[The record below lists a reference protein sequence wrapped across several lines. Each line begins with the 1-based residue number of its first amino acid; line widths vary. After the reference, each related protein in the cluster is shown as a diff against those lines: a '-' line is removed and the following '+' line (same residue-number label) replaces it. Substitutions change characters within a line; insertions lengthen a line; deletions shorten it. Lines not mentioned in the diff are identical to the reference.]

1 MNRIFR
7 VGAPLITAFLLFAT
21 AGNTASNF
29 TVLDSNLGDFKSAFN
44 ADSGKLRLVMYVSP
58 TCGGCL
64 RGAKETQKNVLATI
78 DSPELAAYV
87 IWAPKNGGREKHVD
101 RVLDLVTDARATQYW
116 DGDGASV
123 DFYDAM
129 FGIEGR
135 PCAGVFMLYRADAVW
150 EGNSPPMPDYFEDAH
165 AREFS
170 RTAGP
175 QFDGSRLAERTR
187 QMLDEQAS
195 ETGA

>member
-1 MNRIFR
+1 MNHKFPIR
-7 VGAPLITAFLLFAT
+7 ALLILAFLLYAT
-21 AGNTASNF
+21 VSNTASEF

-44 ADSGKLRLVMYVSP
+44 ADTGKLRLVMYVSP

-64 RGAKETQKNVLATI
+64 RGAQQTQKNVLAPI
-78 DSPELAAYV
+78 DNPELAAYV
-87 IWAPKNGGREKHVD
+87 VWVPKNGGREEHVN

-116 DGDGASV
+116 DGNGAAV
-123 DFYDAM
+123 DAYDAM

-135 PCAGVFMLYRADAVW
+135 PCAGVFMLYRPDAVW
-150 EGNSPPMPDYFEDAH
+150 KGDSPPMPEYFEDAH

-175 QFDGSRLAERTR
+175 QFDGSRLAKRAR
-187 QMLDEQAS
+187 QLLDEKA
-195 ETGA
+195 

>member
-1 MNRIFR
+1 MNRKYPIR
-7 VGAPLITAFLLFAT
+7 ALPILAFLLFAI
-21 AGNTASNF
+21 AGNTASDF

-44 ADSGKLRLVMYVSP
+44 ADTGKLRLVMYVSP

-64 RGAKETQKNVLATI
+64 RGAKQTQENVLAAI

-101 RVLDLVTDARATQYW
+101 RGLDLVTDERSSQYW
-116 DGDGASV
+116 DGKGAAV
-123 DFYDAM
+123 NAYDAM

-150 EGNSPPMPDYFEDAH
+150 DGNSPPMPEYFEDAH

-175 QFDGSRLAERTR
+175 QFDGSRLAKRAR
-187 QMLDEQAS
+187 QMLDEKV
-195 ETGA
+195 

>member
-7 VGAPLITAFLLFAT
+7 VGTPLMMALLLFAS
-21 AGNTASNF
+21 AGNAASEF
-29 TVLDSNLGDFKSAFN
+29 TVLDSSLGDFKSAFN

-64 RGAKETQKNVLATI
+64 LGAKQTQKNVLATI
-78 DSPELAAYV
+78 DSPKLAAYV

-116 DGDGASV
+116 DGNGAAV
-123 DFYDAM
+123 DAYDAM

-135 PCAGVFMLYRADAVW
+135 PCAGVFMLYHPDTVW
-150 EGNSPPMPDYFEDAH
+150 QGNSLPMPDYFVDAH

-175 QFDGSRLAERTR
+175 QFDGSRLAKRAR
-187 QMLDEQAS
+187 QLMDEN
-195 ETGA
+195 T

>member
-1 MNRIFR
+1 MNREFPIRALLIF
-7 VGAPLITAFLLFAT
+7 AFLLYVTVGNSASDFT
-21 AGNTASNF
+21 A
-29 TVLDSNLGDFKSAFN
+29 LDSSLSDFKSAFN

-64 RGAKETQKNVLATI
+64 RGAQQTQKNLLAEL

-87 IWAPKNGGREKHVD
+87 IWAPKNGGREKHVN

-116 DGDGASV
+116 DGNGSAVDAYDG
-123 DFYDAM
+123 M

-135 PCAGVFMLYRADAVW
+135 PCAGVFMLYRSDAVW
-150 EGNSPPMPDYFEDAH
+150 EGDSPPMPEYFEDAH

-175 QFDGSRLAERTR
+175 QFDGSRLAKRAR
-187 QMLDEQAS
+187 QLLDEKA
-195 ETGA
+195 

>member
-1 MNRIFR
+1 MNRKYPIR
-7 VGAPLITAFLLFAT
+7 ALPILAFLLFAL
-21 AGNTASNF
+21 AGNTASDF

-44 ADSGKLRLVMYVSP
+44 ADTGKLRLVMYVSP

-64 RGAKETQKNVLATI
+64 RGAKQTQENVLAAI

-87 IWAPKNGGREKHVD
+87 IWAPKNGGREKHVH
-101 RVLDLVTDARATQYW
+101 RVLDLVTDERSSQYW
-116 DGDGASV
+116 DGKGAAV
-123 DFYDAM
+123 NAYDAM

-150 EGNSPPMPDYFEDAH
+150 DGNSPPMPEYFEDAH

-175 QFDGSRLAERTR
+175 QFDGSRLAKRAR
-187 QMLDEQAS
+187 QMLDEKV
-195 ETGA
+195 

>member
-1 MNRIFR
+1 MNHKIPIR
-7 VGAPLITAFLLFAT
+7 ALLILAFLLYAT
-21 AGNTASNF
+21 VGNTASDF
-29 TVLDSNLGDFKSAFN
+29 TVLDSRLGDFKSAFN
-44 ADSGKLRLVMYVSP
+44 ADRGKLRLVMYVSP

-64 RGAKETQKNVLATI
+64 LGAQQTQKNLLAAI

-87 IWAPKNGGREKHVD
+87 IWAPKNGAREKHVN

-116 DGDGASV
+116 DGNGSAV
-123 DFYDAM
+123 DAYDAM

-150 EGNSPPMPDYFEDAH
+150 EGNTPPMPEYFEDAH

-175 QFDGSRLAERTR
+175 QFDGRRLANRAR
-187 QMLDEQAS
+187 QLLGEKS
-195 ETGA
+195 

>member
-1 MNRIFR
+1 MIR
-7 VGAPLITAFLLFAT
+7 VGTPLITAMLLFAT
-21 AGNTASNF
+21 AGNTASDF
-29 TVLDSNLGDFKSAFN
+29 TVLDSSLGDLKSAFN
-44 ADSGKLRLVMYVSP
+44 ADTGKLRLVMYVSP

-64 RGAKETQKNVLATI
+64 RGAQQTQENLLAEI
-78 DSPELAAYV
+78 DSPELATYV

-101 RVLDLVTDARATQYW
+101 RVLHLVTDARATQYW
-116 DGDGASV
+116 DGDGAAV
-123 DFYDAM
+123 DAYDAM

-150 EGNSPPMPDYFEDAH
+150 EGESPPMPDYFEDAH

-175 QFDGSRLAERTR
+175 QFDGSRLAKRAQ
-187 QMLDEQAS
+187 QMLDEKA
-195 ETGA
+195 

>member
-1 MNRIFR
+1 MNRNFPIR
-7 VGAPLITAFLLFAT
+7 ALLIPAFLFYAT
-21 AGNTASNF
+21 VGNAASDF
-29 TVLDSNLGDFKSAFN
+29 TVLDSSLSDFKSAFN
-44 ADSGKLRLVMYVSP
+44 ADSGKVRLVMYVSP

-64 RGAKETQKNVLATI
+64 LGAKQTQENVLAAI
-78 DSPELAAYV
+78 DDSQLAAYV

-116 DGDGASV
+116 DGKGSALDA
-123 DFYDAM
+123 YDAM

-135 PCAGVFMLYRADAVW
+135 PCAGVFMLYSAEAVW
-150 EGNSPPMPDYFEDAH
+150 DGSSPPMPDYFVDAH

-175 QFDGSRLAERTR
+175 QFDGSHLADRAR
-187 QMLDEQAS
+187 QMLH
-195 ETGA
+195 ETG

>member
-1 MNRIFR
+1 MKRIFR
-7 VGAPLITAFLLFAT
+7 VGAPLMMTILLFASV
-21 AGNTASNF
+21 GNTASDF

-64 RGAKETQKNVLATI
+64 RGAQQTQKNLLAAI
-78 DSPELAAYV
+78 DSPDLAAYV
-87 IWAPKNGGREKHVD
+87 IWAPKNGGRESHVD
-101 RVLDLVTDARATQYW
+101 RVLDLVTDERSSQYW
-116 DGDGASV
+116 DGKGAAV
-123 DFYDAM
+123 NAYDAM

-150 EGNSPPMPDYFEDAH
+150 DGNSPPMPEYFEDAH

-175 QFDGSRLAERTR
+175 QFDGSRLAKRAR
-187 QMLDEQAS
+187 QMLDEKI
-195 ETGA
+195 

>member
-7 VGAPLITAFLLFAT
+7 VAIPLMMALLLFPS
-21 AGNTASNF
+21 AGNTASDF
-29 TVLDSNLGDFKSAFN
+29 TVLDSELGDFRSAFN
-44 ADSGKLRLVMYVSP
+44 ADTGKLRLVMYVSP

-64 RGAKETQKNVLATI
+64 LGAKQTQKNVLAAI
-78 DSPELAAYV
+78 DDSELAAYV

-101 RVLDLVTDARATQYW
+101 RVLDLVTDARASQYW
-116 DGDGASV
+116 DGNGSAV
-123 DFYDAM
+123 NAYDAM

-150 EGNSPPMPDYFEDAH
+150 EGDSPPMPDYFEDAH

-175 QFDGSRLAERTR
+175 QFDGSRLAKRAR
-187 QMLDEQAS
+187 QMLDEKA
-195 ETGA
+195 

>member
-1 MNRIFR
+1 MNHKFPIR
-7 VGAPLITAFLLFAT
+7 ALLILAFLLYA
-21 AGNTASNF
+21 AASNTASDF

-44 ADSGKLRLVMYVSP
+44 ADTGKLRLVMYVSP

-64 RGAKETQKNVLATI
+64 LGAQQTQKNLLATI
-78 DSPELAAYV
+78 DSTELAAYV
-87 IWAPKNGGREKHVD
+87 IWAPKNGAREKHVN

-116 DGDGASV
+116 DGNGSAV
-123 DFYDAM
+123 DAYDAM

-150 EGNSPPMPDYFEDAH
+150 EGNSPPMPEYFEDAH

-175 QFDGSRLAERTR
+175 QFDGSRLANRAR
-187 QMLDEQAS
+187 QLLGEKS
-195 ETGA
+195 